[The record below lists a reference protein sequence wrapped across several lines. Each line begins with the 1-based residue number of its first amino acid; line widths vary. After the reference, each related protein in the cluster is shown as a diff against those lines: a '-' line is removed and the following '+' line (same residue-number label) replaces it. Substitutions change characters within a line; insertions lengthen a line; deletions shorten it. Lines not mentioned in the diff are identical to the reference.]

1 MHGSP
6 GLDLS
11 PLSRVKFR
19 FSYFFFYITPHK
31 FVLFIFVLISF
42 KFDTWVQCCTWRW
55 HFFALPMV
63 FLPTFGALINLL
75 WSPKRLKCHFT
86 TFYFNYRHS
95 FGKRTHCIASSPPYL
110 PSIYFTAVSY
120 CFPAYTHSI
129 GALSDTHTQHSFA
142 RAMAIYN
149 TRCRLSIVG
158 CLPHIVQRL
167 RCERAKGRVG
177 RSSCSL
183 APPLTDFGNAPNL
196 PFHSPIFNLALGPP
210 TRLKK
215 FHFKKIGTP

>member
-19 FSYFFFYITPHK
+19 FSFFFSISLHINLYY
-31 FVLFIFVLISF
+31 LFLSLLASNLTLGCSVALDADISL
-42 KFDTWVQCCTWRW
+42 
-55 HFFALPMV
+55 HFQWY

-158 CLPHIVQRL
+158 CLHVASLLQCL
-167 RCERAKGRVG
+167 RCERATERANRREWEGAA
-177 RSSCSL
+177 
-183 APPLTDFGNAPNL
+183 APWPR
-196 PFHSPIFNLALGPP
+196 PFDGF
-210 TRLKK
+210 R
-215 FHFKKIGTP
+215 